1 MAIDWRQIQPFNGS
15 QNNAFEELVCQLARE
30 EFDKEGKFIRFGTP
44 DGGLEAIC
52 KFDDGREYG
61 WQAKYFLNVFNHSQ
75 WDQIEKSFKNAVTNY
90 PELTDFFLCVP
101 LDRNNPCVTGKESF
115 RNKWDNKELE
125 WQEWAKE
132 QGRDVKITFWG
143 SSELIKLLSKRDNV
157 GRVAFWFK
165 QTELSWKWF
174 EDYNSSAIKN
184 LGARYAP
191 ELNIELSISEAFE
204 ALARSKQFK
213 TSYQENINNLI
224 NRLNYYV
231 EDCIKT
237 PEINEDIIFEYEKL
251 IKLTKIEKENY
262 LPLECIDVES
272 ILDCLLSFQEII
284 DSCIDNHKF
293 TSAEEDWYFEDFLI
307 ELEGF
312 ENEVKGMCLSQINLF
327 NNQVLWIE
335 GEAGVGKSHLIADM
349 IQRRY
354 KRNKYSILL
363 LGQHFTESANI
374 WHQILDKILRIK
386 TDSHQFLC
394 MLETIADAQQE
405 RVIIAIDAL
414 NESNDRSLWIENL
427 NGFIH
432 DVLKHPK
439 IGLVVSVR
447 SSYQQL
453 FIQNLSSEIKEK
465 ICFVKHDGFSECDF
479 EAIEHFFDFYSLPYP
494 TVPLLNREFSNPL
507 YLKLYCETLKKQG
520 AKSIPKGSM
529 GIKQL
534 INSYLD
540 HLENNNAKR
549 LGVRSSMHLVQKAI
563 NVIIESQLTSETL
576 FYEDTRIAIS
586 THLINFIPD
595 TDAKNFIDYL
605 LNEQLLNANLI
616 DGSEI
621 VYFTYERISDY
632 LSAQYILQDID
643 NCAQF
648 NQWLSLKLGEK
659 LVDNFKSYK
668 GLWEAISVLLP
679 ERLGVELFETLV
691 WNKINPQNRADLI
704 NLIIA
709 NLPWRTPA
717 SIKPT
722 TLIAFLNDN
731 PNIFDQSI
739 WIESLYQLAAEK
751 ENPLNADYLYK
762 WLFPLSLA
770 DRDVEWSL
778 LLQENLR
785 FISPETYLFNWCKKY
800 NNHDIDHDLLL
811 LVATA
816 ITWLLSSCHISVRET
831 AIQALAYLCW
841 NRLHLASEL
850 FLKFAMVNDPYI
862 LEGILAAI
870 ETAVLNADN
879 LADLRKLA
887 ETVDNRIFKVA
898 DGEEVYPNILVRDH
912 ARYIIEYSLL
922 KDNYSETEKQLIQ
935 ARITP
940 PYTSFFPDKL
950 PTNQEIKQK
959 YSHQNEKLIIQ
970 SVMKEYEKSGKH
982 IAEFGFDIL
991 KINLCFWRGQFTN
1004 KSQANLI
1011 TNYTFQLM
1019 FEKFGYV
1026 DLMHKKS
1033 LKTSDVSIQE
1043 KVVKILEDNWY
1054 FIHREWIGRKYFFLA
1069 VYEVLAKLM
1078 DNYQGEKDKNIKW
1091 WDYNLYAESP
1101 CENAIRNQPIELKW
1115 ITDIEKFIYPKLRIN
1130 LNFNNKDNIFPQN
1143 ISSIP
1148 KLNEA
1153 NSWHFEEEGW
1163 MNDEF
1168 LWSQVL
1174 NLIELDLDGEKWL
1187 ALNSEFRANDN
1198 DSTHNVLKEGKY
1210 VEIKLH
1216 SYLVKESEFRHAKAL
1231 FNLLNYDDIETYATN
1246 TIFNRDSKRFLLFAS
1261 SIKQELNA
1269 WFEYSNSRS
1278 KQNPK
1283 IKSVRLLPTSIKNIQ
1298 FDFYKRKEEIELI
1311 PSTELYQKLGM
1322 NWSNERNCWLDS
1334 ERQPVCVFLHREEEI
1349 PLLLINKE
1357 KLVNFLKEN
1366 KLKIFWRITTHQ
1378 GLCKPLSLFNKYK
1391 DTYGFYY
1398 LNLRAKNKPII
1409 GEYCIEIDMFE
1420 PDDIE
1425 N

>member
-1 MAIDWRQIQPFNGS
+1 MAIDWYQIQPFNGS

-30 EFDKEGKFIRFGTP
+30 EFGNEGEFIRFGTP

-52 KFDDGREYG
+52 KFDDGRVYG
-61 WQAKYFLNVFNHSQ
+61 WQAKYFLNRFTSSQ
-75 WDQIEKSFKNAVTNY
+75 WQQIKNSFENAVTNY
-90 PELTDFFLCVP
+90 PNLTHFFLCVP
-101 LDRNNPCVTGKESF
+101 LDRNNPCVKGKESF
-115 RNKWDNKELE
+115 EKKWNDHAKL
-125 WQEWAKE
+125 WQEWAKM

-143 SSELIKLLSKRDNV
+143 SSELIHFLSKRENN
-157 GRVAFWFK
+157 GRKAFWFNE
-165 QTELSWKWF
+165 TELSCKWF

-184 LGARYAP
+184 LGARYTP
-191 ELNIELSISEAFE
+191 ELNIELLISEAFE

-213 TSYQENINNLI
+213 ISYQENINDLI
-224 NRLNYYV
+224 DRLNYYV
-231 EDCIKT
+231 EDSIEI
-237 PEINEDIIFEYEKL
+237 PEINEDITIEYEKL
-251 IKLTKIEKENY
+251 VKLTKIEKENY

-272 ILDCLLSFQEII
+272 ILDCLISFQEII
-284 DSCIDNHKF
+284 YSYLDNHKF
-293 TSAEEDWYFEDFLI
+293 TSADENWYFEHFLI

-312 ENEVKGMCLSQINLF
+312 EDEVKSMCVSEINLF

-354 KRNKYSILL
+354 KKNKYSLLL

-374 WHQILDKILRIK
+374 WHQILDKILRVK
-386 TDSHQFLC
+386 MDSHQFLS

-414 NESNDRSLWIENL
+414 NESNDRRLWMENL
-427 NGFIH
+427 NGFIY

-447 SSYQQL
+447 SSYKQL
-453 FIQNLSSEIKEK
+453 FIQNLSSDIKEK
-465 ICFVKHDGFSECDF
+465 ICFVEHDGFFECDF

-507 YLKLYCETLKKQG
+507 YLKLYCETLKNQG

-540 HLENNNAKR
+540 HLETKITER
-549 LGVRSSMHLVQKAI
+549 LGVRSGMHLVQKAI
-563 NVIIESQLTSETL
+563 NVIIESQLTGKTL
-576 FYEDTRIAIS
+576 FYEDIRIAIS
-586 THLINFIPD
+586 KQLIDYIPEIE
-595 TDAKNFIDYL
+595 AKNFIDYL
-605 LNEQLLNANLI
+605 LNEQLLNVNMIA
-616 DGSEI
+616 GSEI

-648 NQWLSLKLGEK
+648 NQWLSSKLGKK

-668 GLWEAISVLLP
+668 GLWEAVSVLLP

-691 WNKINPQNRADLI
+691 WNKINNQNRADLI

-731 PNIFDQSI
+731 RNIFNPII

-770 DRDVEWSL
+770 DRDAEWSL
-778 LLQENLR
+778 FLQENLR
-785 FISPETYLFNWCKKY
+785 FISPEIYLFNWCKKY

-816 ITWLLSSCHISVRET
+816 ITWLLSSSHISLREK

-841 NRLHLASEL
+841 NRLHLAREL

-862 LEGILAAI
+862 VEGILAAI
-870 ETAVLNADN
+870 EAAVLNADN
-879 LADLRKLA
+879 LADLKKLV
-887 ETVDNRIFKVA
+887 ETVDNHIFKVA

-970 SVMKEYEKSGKH
+970 SMVTVYEKRRKHGNGFGYEIFGK
-982 IAEFGFDIL
+982 
-991 KINLCFWRGQFTN
+991 NLCFWKYHIKN
-1004 KSQANLI
+1004 KSIKVNLI
-1011 TNYTFQLM
+1011 TNYACQLM
-1019 FEKFGYV
+1019 FEKFGY
-1026 DLMHKKS
+1026 DK
-1033 LKTSDVSIQE
+1033 LKHGQFVKHDEESRFYSFDKWMGE
-1043 KVVKILEDNWY
+1043 KY
-1054 FIHREWIGRKYFFLA
+1054 QFLA
-1069 VYEVLAKLM
+1069 MYEVLAKIM
-1078 DNYQGEKDKNIKW
+1078 DKFQGEAD
-1091 WDYNLYAESP
+1091 LEAEIAYFDGELP
-1101 CENAIRNQPIELKW
+1101 CEWDFESEPIELNG
-1115 ITDIEKFIYPKLRIN
+1115 ITDIEKFYFPKLRIN
-1130 LNFNNKDNIFPQN
+1130 LISAKKDNIFPQN

-1148 KLNEA
+1148 KLKEA
-1153 NSWHFEEEGW
+1153 NSWHFEEKDW

-1168 LWSQVL
+1168 LWLQAL

-1187 ALNSEFRANDN
+1187 ALNSEFRANGN
-1198 DSTHNVLKEGKY
+1198 ESVLNVNQDEKY
-1210 VEIKLH
+1210 FEIKLH
-1216 SYLVKESEFRHAKAL
+1216 SYLVKESEFGQAQAL
-1231 FNLLNYDDIETYATN
+1231 LNLLNYDDIEIYATN

-1261 SIKQELNA
+1261 SIKQELNKG
-1269 WFEYSNSRS
+1269 FEYSNYFSER
-1278 KQNPK
+1278 NLK
-1283 IKSVRLLPTSIKNIQ
+1283 IKSVHLLPTSIKNIQ
-1298 FDFYKRKEEIELI
+1298 YEHHRGEEEIELI
-1311 PSTELYQKLGM
+1311 PCDELFQKLGM
-1322 NWSNERNCWLDS
+1322 NWNNERNCWLDS
-1334 ERQPVCVFLHREEEI
+1334 ERQPVCVFLHSEEKI
-1349 PLLLINKE
+1349 PLLLIHKE

-1366 KLKIFWRITTHQ
+1366 KLNIFWLIRTKQ
-1378 GLCKPLSLFNKYK
+1378 GVYK
-1391 DTYGFYY
+1391 RSIIGNRHEERYGFYY

-1409 GEYCIEIDMFE
+1409 GEYYTELHEFE

>member
-1 MAIDWRQIQPFNGS
+1 MAIDWHQIQPFNGS

-52 KFDDGREYG
+52 KFDDGRVYG
-61 WQAKYFLNVFNHSQ
+61 WQAKYFLNSFTNSQ
-75 WDQIEKSFKNAVTNY
+75 WQQIKKSFENAVTNY
-90 PELTDFFLCVP
+90 PDLTHFFLCVP
-101 LDRNNPCVTGKESF
+101 LDKNNPCVAGIESF
-115 RNKWDNKELE
+115 EQKWNDHAKL
-125 WQEWAKE
+125 WQEWAKM

-143 SSELIKLLSKRDNV
+143 SSELIHFLSKRENN
-157 GRVAFWFK
+157 GRKAFWFNE
-165 QTELSWKWF
+165 TELSCKWF

-184 LGARYAP
+184 LGARYTP
-191 ELNIELSISEAFE
+191 ELNIELSISDAFE

-213 TSYQENINNLI
+213 TSYQKHINALI

-237 PEINEDIIFEYEKL
+237 PEINENIIKKYDEL
-251 IKLTKIEKENY
+251 INSTKIEKENFR
-262 LPLECIDVES
+262 PLES
-272 ILDCLLSFQEII
+272 INVKNILNCLLSFQELIKYYLNI
-284 DSCIDNHKF
+284 HNITDTKEFLNLIH
-293 TSAEEDWYFEDFLI
+293 FLI

-312 ENEVKGMCLSQINLF
+312 EDEVKSMCVSEINLF

-374 WHQILDKILRIK
+374 WHQILDKILRVK
-386 TDSHQFLC
+386 MDSHQFLS

-405 RVIIAIDAL
+405 RVLIAIDAL
-414 NESNDRSLWIENL
+414 NESNDRRLWIENL

-432 DVLKHPK
+432 DVRQHPK

-453 FIQNLSSEIKEK
+453 LTQNLPPEIKEK
-465 ICFVKHDGFSECDF
+465 ICFVEHDGFFECDF

-494 TVPLLNREFSNPL
+494 TVPLLNSEFSNPL
-507 YLKLYCETLKKQG
+507 YLKLYCETLKNQG
-520 AKSIPKGSM
+520 TKSIPKGSM

-534 INSYLD
+534 INSYLN
-540 HLENNNAKR
+540 HLENNIAER
-549 LGVRSSMHLVQKAI
+549 LGVRSGMHLVQKAI
-563 NVIIESQLTSETL
+563 NVIIESQLTGRTL
-576 FYEDTRIAIS
+576 FYLDMRKAIS
-586 THLINFIPD
+586 AQLIDYIPE

-605 LNEQLLNANLI
+605 LNEQLLNVNMI

-621 VYFTYERISDY
+621 VYFTYERINDY

-648 NQWLSLKLGEK
+648 NQWLSSKLGEK

-668 GLWEAISVLLP
+668 GLWEAVSVLLP

-691 WNKINPQNRADLI
+691 CNKINIQNRADLI

-722 TLIAFLNDN
+722 ILISFLNDN
-731 PNIFDQSI
+731 PNMFNPTI
-739 WIESLYQLAAEK
+739 WIESLFQLAAEK
-751 ENPLNADYLYK
+751 GNPLNADYLYK

-770 DRDVEWSL
+770 DRDAVWSL
-778 LLQENLR
+778 LLQEHLR
-785 FISPETYLFNWCKKY
+785 FFSPITYLFKWCKKY
-800 NNHDIDHDLLL
+800 NNHDIDQDLLL
-811 LVATA
+811 MVATA
-816 ITWLLSSCHISVRET
+816 ITWLLSCSSISLREK

-841 NRLHLASEL
+841 NRLHLARKL

-862 LEGILAAI
+862 VEGILAAI
-870 ETAVLNADN
+870 EAAVLNADN
-879 LADLRKLA
+879 LADLKKLA

-922 KDNYSETEKQLIQ
+922 KDNYSETEKQLIR

-959 YSHQNEKLIIQ
+959 YLHQNEKLIIQ
-970 SVMKEYEKSGKH
+970 SMVTGYEKRRKNRNGFGYEIFGK
-982 IAEFGFDIL
+982 
-991 KINLCFWRGQFTN
+991 NLCFWEYHIKN
-1004 KSQANLI
+1004 KSIKVNLI
-1011 TNYTFQLM
+1011 SNYACQLM
-1019 FEKFGYV
+1019 FEKFGY
-1026 DLMHKKS
+1026 DK
-1033 LKTSDVSIQE
+1033 LKHGQFVKHDEESRFYSFDKWMGE
-1043 KVVKILEDNWY
+1043 KY
-1054 FIHREWIGRKYFFLA
+1054 QFLA
-1069 VYEVLAKLM
+1069 MYEVLAKLM
-1078 DNYQGEKDKNIKW
+1078 DNFKGEADLETEFAYDYGEW
-1091 WDYNLYAESP
+1091 PLEWDLESK
-1101 CENAIRNQPIELKW
+1101 PIELNW
-1115 ITDIEKFIYPKLRIN
+1115 ITDIEKFYFPKLRIN
-1130 LNFNNKDNIFPQN
+1130 LISVNKDNIFPQN

-1153 NSWHFEEEGW
+1153 NSWHFNKKDW
-1163 MNDEF
+1163 MYDDF
-1168 LWSQVL
+1168 LWSQAL

-1187 ALNSEFRANDN
+1187 TLNSEFSASRNESAINAYQN
-1198 DSTHNVLKEGKY
+1198 KKY
-1210 VEIKLH
+1210 FKIKLN
-1216 SYLVKESEFRHAKAL
+1216 SYLVKKSEFRQAKEL
-1231 FNLLNYDDIETYATN
+1231 LNLLNYDDIETYATQ
-1246 TIFNRDSKRFLLFAS
+1246 TIFNRDSKKFLLFPS
-1261 SIKQELNA
+1261 QIKQELNEG
-1269 WFEYSNSRS
+1269 FEYLNYRS
-1278 KQNPK
+1278 KLYPKLKSVQLLPSSIVNIQEGLYSNEK
-1283 IKSVRLLPTSIKNIQ
+1283 IKQ
-1298 FDFYKRKEEIELI
+1298 ELM
-1311 PSTELYQKLGM
+1311 PCDELYQQLGM
-1322 NWSNERNCWLDS
+1322 NWCNERNCWVDS
-1334 ERQPVCVFLHREEEI
+1334 ARNPVCVFLHSEEEI
-1349 PLLLINKE
+1349 PLLLIHKE

-1366 KLKIFWRITTHQ
+1366 KLNIFWRIIIHQ
-1378 GLCKPLSLFNKYK
+1378 GVENPSN
-1391 DTYGFYY
+1391 DIIIHEERYGFYY
-1398 LNLRAKNKPII
+1398 LNLKAKKKPIV
-1409 GEYCIEIDMFE
+1409 GEYCIKIDMPE

>member
-1 MAIDWRQIQPFNGS
+1 MAIDWHQIQPFNGS

-30 EFDKEGKFIRFGTP
+30 EFGNKGNFIRFGTP

-52 KFDDGREYG
+52 KLANGSVYG

-132 QGRDVKITFWG
+132 QGRVVKITFWG

-157 GRVAFWFK
+157 GREAFWFK

-184 LGARYAP
+184 LGARYTP

-213 TSYQENINNLI
+213 TSYQENINDLI

-231 EDCIKT
+231 EDCIKI
-237 PEINEDIIFEYEKL
+237 PEINENIIFEYEKL

-284 DSCIDNHKF
+284 YSYKDNHKF
-293 TSAEEDWYFEDFLI
+293 TSAEEYLHFEHFLI

-312 ENEVKGMCLSQINLF
+312 EDEVEGMCLSQINLF

-374 WHQILDKILRIK
+374 WHQILDKILRVK
-386 TDSHQFLC
+386 MDSHQFLS

-414 NESNDRSLWIENL
+414 NESNDRRLWIENL

-432 DVLKHPK
+432 DVRQHPK

-453 FIQNLSSEIKEK
+453 LTQNLPPEIKEK
-465 ICFVKHDGFSECDF
+465 ICFVEHDGFSECDF

-494 TVPLLNREFSNPL
+494 TVPLLNSEFSNPL
-507 YLKLYCETLKKQG
+507 YLKLYCETLKNQG
-520 AKSIPKGSM
+520 TKSIPKGSM

-534 INSYLD
+534 INSYLN
-540 HLENNNAKR
+540 HLENNIAER
-549 LGVRSSMHLVQKAI
+549 LGVRLGMHLVQKAI
-563 NVIIESQLTSETL
+563 NVIIESQLTGRTL
-576 FYEDTRIAIS
+576 FYLDMRKAIS
-586 THLINFIPD
+586 AHLIDYLPD

-632 LSAQYILQDID
+632 LSAQFILQNID

-648 NQWLSLKLGEK
+648 NQWLSSKLGEK
-659 LVDNFKSYK
+659 LVDKFKSYK

-691 WNKINPQNRADLI
+691 WNKINPQNQADLI

-731 PNIFDQSI
+731 RNIFNPTI
-739 WIESLYQLAAEK
+739 WIVSLFQLAAEK
-751 ENPLNADYLYK
+751 GNPLNADYLYK

-770 DRDVEWSL
+770 DRDAVWSVP
-778 LLQENLR
+778 LQKNFR
-785 FISPETYLFNWCKKY
+785 FFSAETYLFNWCERF
-800 NNHDIDHDLLL
+800 NNHEIDHDLLL
-811 LVATA
+811 LVAIA
-816 ITWLLSSCHISVRET
+816 ASWLLSSPIILLREKV
-831 AIQALAYLCW
+831 IQALAYLCW
-841 NRLHLASEL
+841 NRLHLAREL

-870 ETAVLNADN
+870 EAAVLNADN
-879 LADLRKLA
+879 LANLKKLA
-887 ETVDNRIFKVA
+887 EAVDNRFFKVA

-959 YSHQNEKLIIQ
+959 YLHQNEKMIIQ
-970 SVMKEYEKSGKH
+970 SMVTGYEKKRKH
-982 IAEFGFDIL
+982 GNGFGYEIFGR
-991 KINLCFWRGQFTN
+991 NLSFWKYHDKN
-1004 KSQANLI
+1004 KSIKVNLI
-1011 TNYTFQLM
+1011 TNYACQLM
-1019 FEKFGYV
+1019 FEKFGY
-1026 DLMHKKS
+1026 DK
-1033 LKTSDVSIQE
+1033 LKHGQFVEHDEESRFYRFDKWMGE
-1043 KVVKILEDNWY
+1043 KY
-1054 FIHREWIGRKYFFLA
+1054 QFLA
-1069 VYEVLAKLM
+1069 MYEVLAKLM
-1078 DNYQGEKDKNIKW
+1078 DNFQGEADLEAEIAY
-1091 WDYNLYAESP
+1091 DYGELP
-1101 CENAIRNQPIELKW
+1101 CEWDFESESIELNW
-1115 ITDIEKFIYPKLRIN
+1115 ITDIEKFYFPKLRIN
-1130 LNFNNKDNIFPQN
+1130 LISAKKNNIFPQN

-1153 NSWHFEEEGW
+1153 NGWHFEEEGW

-1174 NLIELDLDGEKWL
+1174 NLIELDLDGENWL
-1187 ALNSEFRANDN
+1187 TLNSEFRANDN
-1198 DSTHNVLKEGKY
+1198 DSAHNILKEGKY

-1216 SYLVKESEFRHAKAL
+1216 SYLVKESEFRHAKEL

-1246 TIFNRDSKRFLLFAS
+1246 TIFNRDSKRFLLFAN

-1298 FDFYKRKEEIELI
+1298 FDFYKRNEEIELI